1 VANMRKNEPHWYKML
16 RETED
21 KDMYGFSFKDEEE

>member
-1 VANMRKNEPHWYKML
+1 MRKNEPHWYKML

-21 KDMYGFSFKDEEE
+21 KDMYGFSLRDEEE